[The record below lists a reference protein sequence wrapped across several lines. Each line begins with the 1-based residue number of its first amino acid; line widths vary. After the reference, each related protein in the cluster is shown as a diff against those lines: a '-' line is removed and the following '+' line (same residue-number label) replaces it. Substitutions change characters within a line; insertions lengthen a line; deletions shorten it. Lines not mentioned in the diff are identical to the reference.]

1 MRIVTDC
8 AADLPLAELLALNIA
23 QAHLHIGL
31 PDRQV
36 TSAEVDIDEFYDL
49 LESSFPTIP
58 TTSQPSVGEF
68 VQLYE
73 QHADGDDEVIS
84 VHISSGLSGTAASAA
99 LAGQQLEGRIR
110 VHVVDTMTLSG
121 GERFQVLLAARA
133 AEAGWAVQRVVER
146 LEQIRNET
154 ETVFTLETL
163 EYLARGGRIGRVA
176 GLLGSLLKLKPV
188 IRVEHA
194 DGKYSNVSK
203 ARTIPQALDT
213 ITQHLT
219 RLYGD
224 KPLWVSVMHGR
235 FAGPAEQLAAKL
247 SASLHI
253 GRLDILRV
261 SPVLG
266 VHTGPGVVGAAAV
279 PLSLVED
286 LLPA

>member
-1 MRIVTDC
+1 MLIVTDS
-8 AADLPLAELLALNIA
+8 AADLTSEEAEA
-23 QAHLHIGL
+23 LHIVQAPL
-31 PDRQV
+31 HISFPDRQM
-36 TSAEVDIDEFYDL
+36 TSDEVDIDEFYDL
-49 LESSFPTIP
+49 LEASFPVIP

-68 VQLYE
+68 VRLYE
-73 QHADGDDEVIS
+73 QHAADGGDVLS
-84 VHISSGLSGTAASAA
+84 VHISTGLSGTAASATMA
-99 LAGQQLEGRIR
+99 RDQVKERIN

-133 AEAGWAVQRVVER
+133 AQAGWAVQQVVDR
-146 LEQIRNET
+146 LEEIRDQT

-188 IRVEHA
+188 IRVDHA

-213 ITQHLT
+213 IAQHLERT
-219 RLYGD
+219 YGS
-224 KPLWVSVMHGR
+224 KRLWVSVMHGR
-235 FAGPAEQLAAKL
+235 LAGPAEQLVAKL
-247 SASLHI
+247 SEKLQI

-266 VHTGPGVVGAAAV
+266 VHTGPGVVGAAVV
-279 PLSLVED
+279 PLSLFED
-286 LLPA
+286 LLPG